1 MTPPI
6 HTTPHVLTL
15 NAGSS
20 SIKFSL
26 AARDCEALTI
36 RAVGE
41 VEGLGGKPRLKVR
54 REGEARFA
62 VQDLGPDDAHHHD
75 AAMATILGWLR
86 REFPSAEVAAVGH
99 RVVHGGRRFDRPA
112 LVDDSMLA
120 ELVALESWAPLHQPH
135 NVAGIRAARA
145 AFPGAPQIACFD
157 TAFHRGHAFEAD
169 AYALPR
175 EFYDEGVRR
184 YGFHGISYEYV
195 AERLAKIAPEL
206 AKGRVIIAHLGNG
219 ASVCALK
226 AGKSVASTM
235 GFSTLDGLPMG
246 TRPGQI
252 DPGVLLYLMRARG
265 FDAERLTD
273 LLYKQSGLKGLSGL
287 TNDMRELEASSD
299 PRANEAI
306 GYFCHRLRQEI
317 GGLAATLGGLDA
329 LVFCGGIGENSARV
343 RGQTLR
349 GMEWLGLVMD
359 EPSNR
364 ANAVVVSAKESR
376 ATIFVIATNEELKIA
391 EHTARLGLRT
401 GGE

>member
-1 MTPPI
+1 MTLAI
-6 HTTPHVLTL
+6 RTTPHVLTL

-26 AARDCEALTI
+26 AAREGEAVAI
-36 RAVGE
+36 RAAGE
-41 VEGLGGKPRLKVR
+41 IEGLGGKPKLKVR
-54 REGEARFA
+54 LAGEARFA
-62 VQDLGPDDAHHHD
+62 TSDLGPREAHDHE
-75 AAMATILGWLR
+75 AATATILGWLH

-99 RVVHGGRRFDRPA
+99 RVVHGGPRFDRPA
-112 LVDDSMLA
+112 LIDDAMLA
-120 ELVALESWAPLHQPH
+120 ALVELEPWAPLHQPH

-157 TAFHRGHAFEAD
+157 TAFHRGQTFEAD

-175 EFYDEGVRR
+175 EFYDDGVRR
-184 YGFHGISYEYV
+184 YGFHGLSYEFV

-219 ASVCALK
+219 ASACALK

-265 FDAERLTD
+265 FDTEGLTE

-287 TNDMRELEASSD
+287 TNDMRELEASHD

-306 GYFCHRLRQEI
+306 GYFTHRLRQEI

-343 RGQTLR
+343 RAQTLR
-349 GMEWLGLVMD
+349 GMEWLGLVID
-359 EPSNR
+359 EANNH
-364 ANAVVVSAKESR
+364 ANAIMVSAKESR
-376 ATIFVIATNEELKIA
+376 VAIYVIATNEELKIA
-391 EHTARLGLRT
+391 EHTARLGLSISV
-401 GGE
+401 